1 MTDESES
8 DYDWF
13 DDDDDEFAGFDS
25 DSDYD
30 TEPEVEEKVEE
41 CTGNGIYHLAPCQFG
56 APLAVTW
63 PHFLY
68 ANPAIDSGA
77 FHLSD

>member
-1 MTDESES
+1 M
-8 DYDWF
+8 F

-25 DSDYD
+25 DSS
-30 TEPEVEEKVEE
+30 ESESEMEAKVEN
-41 CTGNGIYHLAPCQFG
+41 CTGNGIYHLGPCQFG

-68 ANPAIDSGA
+68 SQPAIDSGVL
-77 FHLSD
+77 LSDSLISLH